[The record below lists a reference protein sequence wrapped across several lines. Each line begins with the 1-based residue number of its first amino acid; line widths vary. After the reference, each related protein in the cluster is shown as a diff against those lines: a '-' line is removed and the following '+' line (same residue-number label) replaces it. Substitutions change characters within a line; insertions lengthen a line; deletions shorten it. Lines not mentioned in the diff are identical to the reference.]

1 MKVTHPI
8 RFSVCTALA
17 VMSLSIASL
26 SAATIDDA
34 FQNPPPVAKSRV
46 MWMWMG
52 SNVSK
57 EGITS
62 DLEALKAAGFGGAMM
77 FALSDICTP
86 WASGIQKSPTPELVA
101 FTDPWW
107 KLVRHAAEESN
118 RLGLDFGMGNCPGY
132 ETSGGPWITPELSM
146 QEIVV
151 SKTPVKGP
159 GKASLLLERAKV
171 DPHANQ
177 MFPFYNP
184 YTGVLEKPL
193 VKARE
198 TFYRDIAVLALPASG
213 VVAKDKVIDLTSR
226 MGADGSLTWD
236 VPAGEWIVYR
246 FGYTTKGKLVQPA
259 QWEAKGLECDKMNP
273 EAVAFHMNHVLADV
287 KKYIGPLAGKSFT
300 NLHFD
305 SYEAGEPSWTPNMR
319 KEFGARRGYDL
330 IPWLPVRSGRI
341 VGSDAERTKFQQ
353 DFKTTISD
361 LYRDVYYPT
370 LKKMLNAAGLDL
382 SSEPYG
388 GPWKIEEVVPQ
399 LDRVLTEF
407 WTSGADFKPY
417 AGRGPL
423 EKAAWA
429 SAKPV
434 IEAEAF
440 TGAPQFSKWD
450 ETPAKLKRIG
460 DAAFVAGVNRLMLHQ
475 FAQQPWGGTYKPGMT
490 MGQWGTHFTQNQT
503 WWEPGKAWVAYL
515 ARCQAVLQWGKIVPP
530 GAGDFSSDAPT
541 IPILDGKTPSKIP
554 ALGAIHR
561 RGDGTDVF
569 FVANFSNEPVD
580 ALCTFAV
587 SGLQPELWDPVRA
600 TKRILPQFESKD
612 GRTTIPMRFA
622 PSESFFVVFRKAP
635 ASDPATSSGAN
646 FPEWKPA
653 AEITGPWQ
661 VQFDAK
667 WGGPSNPVTFDSLQ
681 DWTRHADPG
690 VKYFSGT
697 AVYSRKFDVPADILA
712 RPLELDLG
720 TVNHLARVK
729 INGRDLG
736 VVWTAPWRV
745 AIPQGLLN
753 EKGNELSVEVTNVW
767 ANRLI
772 GDEQE
777 PDDCTWIRGPR
788 GNGRFLKEFPDW
800 FLKKQ
805 PRPSKGRYGF
815 TTWNY
820 FTKDSALVPSG
831 LLGPVRIL
839 ASAL

>member
-1 MKVTHPI
+1 MKNCHPI
-8 RFSVCTALA
+8 PRSLLTHLA
-17 VMSLSIASL
+17 GLALSIPFL
-26 SAATIDDA
+26 SAAPIDDV
-34 FQNPPPVAKSRV
+34 FESPPPVAKPRV

-57 EGITS
+57 SGITH

-86 WASGIQKSPTPELVA
+86 WASGIQKSPTPEVVA
-101 FTDPWW
+101 FSDPWW

-146 QEIVV
+146 QEVV
-151 SKTPVKGP
+151 FSKTPVKGP
-159 GKASLLLERAKV
+159 GKASLRLERAKV

-177 MFPFYNP
+177 MFPVFNP
-184 YTGVLEKPL
+184 ATGELEKPI

-198 TFYRDIAVLALPASG
+198 TFYRDIAVLALPANG

-226 MGADGSLTWD
+226 MAADGSLTWD
-236 VPAGEWIVYR
+236 APEGEWVVYR

-259 QWEAKGLECDKMNP
+259 QWAAQGLECDKMSK
-273 EAVAFHMNHVLADV
+273 EAVAFHTSHVLADV
-287 KKYIGPLAGKSFT
+287 KKHIGPLVGKSFT
-300 NLHFD
+300 NLHYD

-319 KEFGARRGYDL
+319 KEFETRRGYDPV
-330 IPWLPVRSGRI
+330 PWLPVRAGRI
-341 VGSDAERTKFQQ
+341 VGSEADSKKFQQ

-370 LKKMLNAAGLDL
+370 LKKMLNEAGLDL

-407 WTSGADFKPY
+407 WTSGGDFKPY

-423 EKAAWA
+423 EKAAWV
-429 SAKPV
+429 SGKPV

-440 TGAPQFSKWD
+440 TGSPAFSKWD

-460 DAAFVAGVNRLMLHQ
+460 DAAFVAGVNRMMLHQ
-475 FAQQPWGGTYKPGMT
+475 FAQQAWGGTYKPGVT

-503 WWEPGKAWVAYL
+503 WWEPGNAWVDYL
-515 ARCQAVLQWGKIVPP
+515 ARCQALLQWGKIVPP
-530 GAGDFSSDAPT
+530 GSGDFSSDAPE
-541 IPILDGKTPSKIP
+541 IAIGDPKKPSKIP

-561 RGDGTDVF
+561 RGEGTDAF

-580 ALCTFAV
+580 ARCTFSV
-587 SGLQPELWDPVRA
+587 SGLQPELWDPVRG

-622 PSESFFVVFRKAP
+622 PSESFFVVFRNPAP
-635 ASDPATSSGAN
+635 EHPAESSAPN
-646 FPEWKPA
+646 FPAWRPVG
-653 AEITGPWQ
+653 EIPGPWQ
-661 VQFDAK
+661 VQFDPK
-667 WGGPSNPVTFDSLQ
+667 WGGPKGPVTFDSLQ
-681 DWTRHADPG
+681 DWSLHPDPG

-697 AVYSRKFDVPADILA
+697 AVYSKKFDVPADVLN

-720 TVNHLARVK
+720 TVNHLARVR
-729 INGRDLG
+729 INGNDLG
-736 VVWTAPWRV
+736 VVWTAPWQV
-745 AIPQGLLN
+745 AIPPGLLKA
-753 EKGNELSVEVTNVW
+753 KGNELAIEVTNVW

-777 PDDCTWIRGPR
+777 PDDCVWTPGPR

-820 FTKDSALVPSG
+820 FTKDSRLVPSG

-839 ASAL
+839 TSDK